1 MFSSSATK
9 YRGFRSEFSR
19 SEVRMAYLILLP
31 ALIPLLLFVV
41 LPLFGAVILSFTNF
55 DAFRLHIQPIGLT
68 NYIEA
73 LKSPLFH
80 ITVRNTLEYMIGY
93 VPLQM
98 LVGLLAALLLNREIR
113 GISFLRGAY
122 YLPVLTSVIAMG
134 VVWSWLF
141 QPQGGLVSQVV
152 RAFGGQPKNLL
163 GSPDTAMTAVIGV
176 AVWKTFGRSMLIYL
190 AGLQGIPEMYYE
202 AAKIDG
208 AGSWQM
214 LWHITWPLLRPVT
227 FYLFIIGVIQSLQV
241 FGLIMILTDG
251 GPAFRTT
258 SIVHQIYLN
267 AFRFNRMGYASS
279 MAVLLFLGIAILT
292 YLNWR
297 FFSSAIEY

>member
-1 MFSSSATK
+1 
-9 YRGFRSEFSR
+9 
-19 SEVRMAYLILLP
+19 MAYLILIPSVL
-31 ALIPLLLFVV
+31 PLLIFVV
-41 LPLFGAVILSFTNF
+41 LPLFGAVVLSFTSF
-55 DAFRLHIQPIGLT
+55 DAFSLQIQPVGLA

-73 LKSPLFH
+73 FESPLFH
-80 ITVRNTLEYMIGY
+80 ITVRNTLEYMAGY

-98 LVGLLAALLLNREIR
+98 LVGFFAALLLNRKIR

-134 VVWSWLF
+134 VAWSWLF
-141 QPQGGLVSQVV
+141 QPQGGLVSQIVK
-152 RAFGGQPKNLL
+152 ALGGQPKDLL
-163 GSPDTAMTAVIGV
+163 GSPHTAMPAVVGI

-190 AGLQGIPEMYYE
+190 AGLQGVPEMYYE

-208 AGSWQM
+208 AGSWHM
-214 LWHITWPLLRPVT
+214 LRHITWPLLRPVT
-227 FYLFIIGVIQSLQV
+227 FYLFIIGVIDSLQV
-241 FGLIMILTDG
+241 FGLIMILTNG

-279 MAVLLFLGIAILT
+279 MAVLLFLGIAVLT

-297 FFSSAIEY
+297 FFSSTVEY